1 MRLQGVFFGFTFFH
15 NMVATIKKKHSVGS
29 QNSPSFEVDGRPL
42 KFGICNVMF
51 ELKYYFIFITYF

>member
-29 QNSPSFEVDGRPL
+29 QNSPSFEVEDGKAFKVWYL
-42 KFGICNVMF
+42 QCYV
-51 ELKYYFIFITYF
+51 